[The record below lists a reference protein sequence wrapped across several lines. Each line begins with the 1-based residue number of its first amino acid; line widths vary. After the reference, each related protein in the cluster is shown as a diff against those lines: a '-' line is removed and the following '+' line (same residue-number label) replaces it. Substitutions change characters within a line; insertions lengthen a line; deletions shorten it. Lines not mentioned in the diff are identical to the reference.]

1 VKGFKD
7 FVLRGNVIDL
17 AIAVV
22 IGAAF
27 TAVVNAVV
35 TNLFNPLLGALFNA
49 KSLDDVAV
57 VKVGTATLQFG
68 SILAAVI
75 QFILYAIVIYFV
87 FVLPIMSYKK
97 RAEARQAQNAPAEP
111 PALTELEVLTQI
123 RDLLDSNAA
132 PSSSG
137 KHAPAE

>member
-35 TNLFNPLLGALFNA
+35 NDLFNPLLAAVFNA
-49 KSLDDVAV
+49 KNLDDVAV
-57 VKVGTATLQFG
+57 VHIGSATILFG
-68 SILAAVI
+68 AILAAVI
-75 QFILYAIVIYFV
+75 QFLLFAVVIYFV
-87 FVLPIMSYKK
+87 FILPITTYKK
-97 RAEARQAQNAPAEP
+97 RADARRAQNAPQEP

-123 RDLLDSNAA
+123 RDLLDADAA
-132 PSSSG
+132 TSGSG
-137 KHAPAE
+137 KHAPTE